1 MGSTVCEPKE
11 LRKYLILNETYYI
24 NEVSSALCNISGK
37 SVPSLLQN
45 VISHADFTQLL
56 AMVKLEIFLFIK
68 CVLLIFNHFTLARKS
83 IKSF

>member
-45 VISHADFTQLL
+45 VISHADLTQLL
-56 AMVKLEIFLFIK
+56 AMVKSKIYFVQKVIY
-68 CVLLIFNHFTLARKS
+68 
-83 IKSF
+83 